1 MIHCKIR
8 QLRKDLGLNQ
18 VTMARHLCISQ
29 NAYSLIERGV
39 TRLDIERLAQISGI
53 LQVTLDELLE
63 RSGMKQ
69 TVPVNRMVR
78 IYS

>member
-8 QLRKDLGLNQ
+8 QLRKDLGLSQ
-18 VTMARHLCISQ
+18 VTMARQLCISQ

-63 RSGMKQ
+63 WSGMKQ
-69 TVPVNRMVR
+69 TVPINRITR
-78 IYS
+78 FYS

>member
-8 QLRKDLGLNQ
+8 QLRKDLGLSQ
-18 VTMARHLCISQ
+18 VTMARQLCISQ

-53 LQVTLDELLE
+53 LQVTKYYWQASSPFACKTLCLHNPVMLL
-63 RSGMKQ
+63 
-69 TVPVNRMVR
+69 
-78 IYS
+78 